1 MKNLKRALSFALA
14 TVMVIGMMVVGAGA
28 AFTDEAKIVNEE
40 AVDVMVSLG
49 VISGKGDGSYFD
61 PDATLTRAEA
71 AKMIAC
77 LLRTPEKAAKL
88 GVRIRPVEDM
98 KQAHRILSGSR
109 VSDGFGDL
117 ADKKQLS
124 LSLEALVVDKRFT
137 ALFSDE
143 EANTA
148 LDRLLAAGY
157 TFK

>member
-1 MKNLKRALSFALA
+1 MEEKFLAALA
-14 TVMVIGMMVVGAGA
+14 A
-28 AFTDEAKIVNEE
+28 N
-40 AVDVMVSLG
+40 
-49 VISGKGDGSYFD
+49 
-61 PDATLTRAEA
+61 R
-71 AKMIAC
+71 
-77 LLRTPEKAAKL
+77 EKAAKL

-98 KQAHRILSGSR
+98 KQAHRVLSGSR

-117 ADKKQLS
+117 ADKKQLG

-137 ALFSDE
+137 ALFTDE